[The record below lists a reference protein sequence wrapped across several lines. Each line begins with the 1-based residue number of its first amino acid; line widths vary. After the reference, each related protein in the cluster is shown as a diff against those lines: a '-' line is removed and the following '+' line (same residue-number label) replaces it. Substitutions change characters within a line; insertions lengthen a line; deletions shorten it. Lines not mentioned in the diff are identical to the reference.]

1 MWKGAAHGRF
11 REESEGLPVEKDQIK
26 ENKMGVMPVG
36 KLLLSMSV
44 PMMISMLVQA
54 MYNVV
59 DSIFVARI
67 SEGALTALSM
77 AFPVQNL
84 MVAVAAGLGVG
95 LNAVLSRE
103 LGAQNRKAVNRAAAN
118 GVFML
123 LLCAAAFILCGAV
136 FARPFFAAQ
145 TDIAEIVESGVT
157 YTTIVTVGSLG
168 LFMQILFER
177 LLQSTGRTMLTMIS
191 QAMGAIINIILDPIL
206 IFGLL
211 GLPRMGVA
219 GAALATVIG
228 QWVAA
233 ALGLGMCLRMNPE
246 VQLSMRG
253 FRPHGATIRRVLSIG
268 VPSVIMQSIGS
279 VMTFLMNQILIAFS
293 STAVA
298 VFGVY
303 FKLQSFV
310 FMPVFGL
317 NNGTVPI
324 VAYNYGARRP
334 DRMRKAIR
342 YSICLAISIMAAG
355 LLTFHLIPGRLLMM
369 FDASEEMLRLGV
381 PALRIISLCFPL
393 AGFCIGCGSVFQA
406 LGYSMYSMIVSLVRQ
421 LVVLIPCAMLIGRLT
436 GSVTMV
442 WWAFPIAEFFSLVL
456 SCFFL
461 RRVNRKVISRL

>member
-1 MWKGAAHGRF
+1 MEKKAEQRPENAAA
-11 REESEGLPVEKDQIK
+11 

-36 KLLLSMSV
+36 RLLFSMSL

-54 MYNVV
+54 LYNVV
-59 DSIFVARI
+59 DSMFVARI
-67 SEGALTALSM
+67 SEAALTALSM

-84 MVAVAAGLGVG
+84 MIAVAAGLGVG
-95 LNAVLSRE
+95 LNAVLSRA
-103 LGAQNRKAVNRAAAN
+103 LGAKDEKGVNRAATS
-118 GVFML
+118 GIL
-123 LLCAAAFILCGAV
+123 LLTISAGLFVIGGLTV
-136 FARPFFAAQ
+136 VEPFFRAQ
-145 TDIAEIVESGVT
+145 TDIAEIVSSGVV
-157 YTTIVTVGSLG
+157 YTRIVMVGSLG

-191 QAMGAIINIILDPIL
+191 QATGAIINLILDPVF

-211 GLPRMGVA
+211 GMPKMGVA
-219 GAALATVIG
+219 GAALATLIG

-233 ALGLGMCLRMNPE
+233 AMGLIMNIRMNPE
-246 VQLSMRG
+246 VSISMKG
-253 FRPHGATIRRVLSIG
+253 FRVHGATVRRILAIG

-334 DRMRKAIR
+334 DRMTRAIR
-342 YSICLAISIMAAG
+342 YSIVTAMSIMVAGTLLFQAIPDKLLAI
-355 LLTFHLIPGRLLMM
+355 
-369 FDASEEMLRLGV
+369 FDASEEMLRIGV
-381 PALRIISLCFPL
+381 PALRIISLSFPI

-406 LGYSMYSMIVSLVRQ
+406 LGYSVYSMIVSLVRQ
-421 LVVLIPCAMLIGRLT
+421 LFVLIPCAYLIGRVT
-436 GSVTMV
+436 GNVTMI
-442 WWAFPIAEFFSLVL
+442 WWAFVVAELFSLLL
-456 SCFFL
+456 SSFFY
-461 RRVNRKVISRL
+461 RRINERVIKAM